1 VDDNFF
7 SCVSFRTLRI
17 ELRELDYELQKVIPS
32 IAIDDARLSEA
43 DKQRY
48 IVHVK
53 EKREVI
59 EKQMRIIAKEEME
72 FKEDPGATGSKMLTK
87 KKKSRIDDL

>member
-1 VDDNFF
+1 MDDNFF

-17 ELRELDYELQKVIPS
+17 ELRELDYELLKVIPS
-32 IAIDDARLSEA
+32 IAIDKDRLSEA
-43 DKQRY
+43 DKERY
-48 IVHVK
+48 IVHVT
-53 EKREVI
+53 EKRDAI

-72 FKEDPGATGSKMLTK
+72 PKEDPLATGSKMLTK